1 MRMTIYIYTYTY
13 TYMCVFP
20 KMALLFGLLEEAC
33 VKIAL
38 NKYTINIGKRHFAGI
53 ILYIIVSL

>member
-1 MRMTIYIYTYTY
+1 
-13 TYMCVFP
+13 MCVFP

>member
-1 MRMTIYIYTYTY
+1 MRMTIYIY

-20 KMALLFGLLEEAC
+20 KMALLSGLLEEAC

-38 NKYTINIGKRHFAGI
+38 DKYH
-53 ILYIIVSL
+53 